1 MLGVKIPKRYVQL
14 GYKSAFELSQRR
26 KFMSIGTTIK
36 KLRRDQNITQEQLA
50 ELLGVSTN
58 AVSQWE
64 CDKTAPDIS
73 HLPVLANIFEV
84 SADVLLEIDIAKSKK
99 QSEIK
104 EFAVKYGELHS
115 QGKTEERLN
124 LCRAMQKKYPNDET
138 VRYYLMRVL
147 QNGYIDESFD
157 EIVLLG
163 EQLME
168 SKNTEY
174 RTGAIRGLCFTYLH
188 KGDRAK
194 ALQYAD
200 MVPQA
205 EDLRLHV
212 LEGAELVEHCQK
224 YFWKVGNQMYLYMKY
239 LIDCPD
245 AGYTHEEKHEL
256 WKTLYN
262 MFHMIFPNQDF
273 GFWHDRLARI
283 SFFMALESGKT
294 ESFERAMRELE
305 QMLIHIEKSQGFTE
319 NSHSSLLVNK
329 IKINQTNIAKSSPEM
344 LGHTYLRYLSNNDV
358 IFASIKET
366 PRYIKIKKRLSSL

>member
-1 MLGVKIPKRYVQL
+1 
-14 GYKSAFELSQRR
+14 
-26 KFMSIGTTIK
+26 MSIGTTIK
-36 KLRRDQNITQEQLA
+36 KLRRDRNITQEQLA

-104 EFAVKYGELHS
+104 EFTAKYAEFHS

-157 EIVLLG
+157 EIVMLG

-168 SKNTEY
+168 STNMEY

-188 KGDRAK
+188 KGNRTK

-200 MVPQA
+200 MMPPA
-205 EDLRLHV
+205 EDLYLHV
-212 LEGAELVEHCQK
+212 LEGDELVEHCQN
-224 YFWKVGNQMYLYMKY
+224 YFWKVCDRMYLYMKY
-239 LIDCPD
+239 LIDCKD
-245 AGYTHEEKHEL
+245 SGYTHEEKHAM
-256 WKTLYN
+256 WNSLYD
-262 MFHMIFPNQDF
+262 MFHMIFTDKDF
-273 GFWHDRLARI
+273 GFYNDRLVRI
-283 SFFMALESGKT
+283 SFFMALESGKARQ
-294 ESFERAMRELE
+294 FERAMEELE
-305 QMLIHIEKSQGFTE
+305 KLLIYLENYKGFTGI
-319 NSHSSLLVNK
+319 SHSSLLVNK
-329 IKINQTNIAKSSPEM
+329 IKIGQPNIAKSSEET
-344 LGHTYLRYLSNNDV
+344 LGHAYLRYLNNNDNV
-358 IFASIKET
+358 FASIKNDPHYT
-366 PRYIKIKKRLSSL
+366 SIKERLAAL

>member
-1 MLGVKIPKRYVQL
+1 
-14 GYKSAFELSQRR
+14 
-26 KFMSIGTTIK
+26 MSIGTTIK
-36 KLRRDQNITQEQLA
+36 KLRRDRNITQEQLA

-64 CDKTAPDIS
+64 CDKTSPDIS

-104 EFAVKYGELHS
+104 EFTAQYAEFHS

-124 LCRAMQKKYPNDET
+124 LCRSMQKKYPNDET

-147 QNGYIDESFD
+147 QNGYTDETFD
-157 EIVLLG
+157 EIVMLG

-168 SKNTEY
+168 STNMEY

-188 KGDRAK
+188 KGNRAK

-200 MVPQA
+200 MIPPA
-205 EDLRLHV
+205 EDLHVHV
-212 LEGAELVEHCQK
+212 LEGDELVEHCQN
-224 YFWKVGNQMYLYMKY
+224 YFWKACDRMYVYMKY
-239 LIDCPD
+239 LLDCTD
-245 AGYTHEEKHEL
+245 NGYTDEEKHEM
-256 WKTLYN
+256 WGTLYK

-294 ESFERAMRELE
+294 ESFERATRELE
-305 QMLIHIEKSQGFTE
+305 QMLVHLEKEQSFTE
-319 NSHSSLLVNK
+319 ISHSSLLVNR
-329 IKINQTNIAKSSPEM
+329 IKIDQTNITKSSAET
-344 LGHTYLRYLSNNDV
+344 LGHSYLRYLNNNEMV
-358 IFASIKET
+358 FASIKDT
-366 PRYIKIKKRLSSL
+366 PHYLNLKERLADM

>member
-1 MLGVKIPKRYVQL
+1 
-14 GYKSAFELSQRR
+14 
-26 KFMSIGTTIK
+26 MSIGTTIK
-36 KLRRDQNITQEQLA
+36 KLRRDRNITQEQLA

-104 EFAVKYGELHS
+104 EFTTKYAEFHS

-157 EIVLLG
+157 EIVMLG

-168 SKNTEY
+168 STNIEY

-188 KGDRAK
+188 KGNKVK

-200 MVPQA
+200 MMPPA
-205 EDLRLHV
+205 EDLHLHV
-212 LEGAELVEHCQK
+212 LEGNELIEHCQN
-224 YFWKVGNQMYLYMKY
+224 YFWKVCDKMYLYMKY
-239 LIDCPD
+239 MLDCTD
-245 AGYTHEEKHEL
+245 TEYTHEEKHAMWE
-256 WKTLYN
+256 TLYN
-262 MFHMIFPNQDF
+262 MFHMIFPNKDF
-273 GFWHDRLARI
+273 GLWHDRLARI
-283 SFFMALESGKT
+283 NFFMALESGKA
-294 ESFERAMRELE
+294 EAFERATCELE
-305 QMLIHIEKSQGFTE
+305 RMLVHLEKNQDFTE
-319 NSHSSLLVNK
+319 ISHSSFLVNK
-329 IKINQTNIAKSSPEM
+329 IKINQTNIAKSNTET
-344 LGHTYLRYLSNNDV
+344 LGHAYLRYLNNNDAV
-358 IFASIKET
+358 FASIKDT
-366 PRYIKIKKRLSSL
+366 PRYLNIKERLAAM